1 MVNPVEQKL
10 FNHDIF
16 DYDIDKDILTI
27 VHSTTRSMSNIP
39 GVLVLEGNKR
49 YGKYKS
55 KFLYKCIPDDKRL
68 PVFMVPYKI
77 KYGFNKSISNKYI
90 VSTFKHWEQ
99 KHPWCNI

>member
-1 MVNPVEQKL
+1 MPYKIHIVDRKYTEYSVIDAVSLKGCGYIPVVNPVEQKL

-49 YGKYKS
+49 YGK
-55 KFLYKCIPDDKRL
+55 
-68 PVFMVPYKI
+68 
-77 KYGFNKSISNKYI
+77 
-90 VSTFKHWEQ
+90 
-99 KHPWCNI
+99 